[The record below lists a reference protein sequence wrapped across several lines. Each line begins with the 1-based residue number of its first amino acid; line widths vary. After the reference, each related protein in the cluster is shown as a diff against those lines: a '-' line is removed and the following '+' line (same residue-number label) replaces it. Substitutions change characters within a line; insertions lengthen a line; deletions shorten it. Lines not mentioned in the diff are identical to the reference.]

1 MSADKKV
8 DKAIDD
14 VFLALEKINP
24 EAGFLSDQTLSAV
37 TEWIDTG
44 CMVLN
49 AIISGSLFG
58 GVPKGRIT
66 GFSGPSMTGKTYI
79 INKILGN
86 AQKKG
91 MIPVIFD
98 TEVAVDSK
106 SEKALVLIL
115 KKRSMYL

>member
-1 MSADKKV
+1 MDKSIQKAFETL
-8 DKAIDD
+8 DK
-14 VFLALEKINP
+14 LNP
-24 EAGFLSDQTLSAV
+24 EAALLSETSLSNV
-37 TEWIDTG
+37 DDWLDTG

-49 AIISGSLFG
+49 AVISGSLHR

-91 MIPVIFD
+91 LMPVIFD
-98 TEVAVDSK
+98 TEIAVDNTCLLYTSP
-106 SEKALVLIL
+106 SP
-115 KKRSMYL
+115 RDS